1 MVYNIF
7 STNMGGITLR
17 FMSLKDH
24 VYEYISKRIQDG
36 SIKPNDK
43 LNEQEICDEL
53 NISRT
58 PVREALIQLA
68 ADGLLDNEPRRGFR
82 VKPLTEEKANN
93 LYMIIG
99 NLDALAAT
107 LALDN
112 LTKEDINLMRKLKSD
127 MDDAIANQKL
137 DEYYKLQI
145 DFHNIYIDKCG
156 NDELI
161 QLLNQLK
168 MRFIRQGYDS
178 NEKLAEIF
186 SETNK
191 QHGVI
196 VDLMEE
202 RDVEK
207 LEHYLKTVH
216 WNVMYSNLDVI

>member
-1 MVYNIF
+1 MIYNIF

-82 VKPLTEEKANN
+82 VKSLTEEKANN

-112 LTKEDINLMRKLKSD
+112 LTKEDINLMRKLKTD
-127 MDDAIANQKL
+127 MDDAIANQML

-196 VDLMEE
+196 VDLMEK